1 MTSSAVL
8 TRLMHLSSSTLPVGA
23 YSYSQGLESA
33 ADHGVV
39 HSTDSAHAWIH
50 SLLTGPVQQLD
61 APLWLRLHRAWQQGD
76 HASLQTLNDQWLAT
90 RESAELRAEVV
101 QMGYSLRRLLNDLDE
116 IPAKHREALNALEE
130 PAFAT
135 MHALVCVAWRL
146 SETDGLSGWLWSW
159 LENQVMAAVRIVP
172 LGQTDGQ
179 RLLRRL
185 GECLPDTLEKA
196 LHIPDDDVGCISP
209 GLAHLCSLHET
220 QHTRIYR
227 S

>member
-1 MTSSAVL
+1 MTSPAAL

-39 HSTDSAHAWIH
+39 RSTDSAHAWID

-61 APLWLRLHRAWQQGD
+61 APLWLRLHRAWKQGD
-76 HASLQTLNDQWLAT
+76 VVAVQVLNDQWLAT

-116 IPAKHREALNALEE
+116 IPAKLRDPVNALEE

-135 MHALVCVAWRL
+135 MHTLVCVAWRL
-146 SETDGLSGWLWSW
+146 NETDGLSGWLWSW

-179 RLLRRL
+179 RLLRSL
-185 GECLPDTLEKA
+185 GQRLPDTLEKA
-196 LHIPDDDVGCISP
+196 KQTPDDEVGCISP